1 MSRVTKT
8 SKTYPGIK
16 VSHDATDFAPK
27 PYEGYHRGGGMP
39 GAREVVEDYS
49 TQARKTFDK
58 AFKHKGD
65 KLLANATV
73 KDKCSRSD
81 CNAYST
87 RKSSGCVLFPFD
99 ISKCEHD
106 KRMPNEQRTKKKRR
120 KDN

>member
-1 MSRVTKT
+1 MNKHIKTNRLSRVSKT

-49 TQARKTFDK
+49 QKARDRMDK
-58 AFKHKGD
+58 MCGCKKDD
-65 KLLANATV
+65 KIANA
-73 KDKCSRSD
+73 KIKKSCKRST
-81 CNAYST
+81 CGAYST

-99 ISKCEHD
+99 ISKC
-106 KRMPNEQRTKKKRR
+106 TIR
-120 KDN
+120 KPDE